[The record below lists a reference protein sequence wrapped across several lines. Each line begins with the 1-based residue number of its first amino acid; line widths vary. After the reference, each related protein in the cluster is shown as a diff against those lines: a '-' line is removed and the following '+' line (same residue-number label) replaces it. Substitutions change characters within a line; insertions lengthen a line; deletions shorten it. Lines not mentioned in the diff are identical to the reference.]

1 MRNIL
6 ICKIG
11 ALGDVVRTTPILR
24 VLSGRIFW
32 ITSKEAKEILPKL
45 KNLEIL
51 TEDTIDFDYLSR
63 INFDLILNLEENETL
78 AKNLSLLKTEKIIGV
93 YYDFEEQKLKYTQ
106 ESEKWYDMSLISKY
120 GKEKADFLKWN
131 NRKSYQEILFEM
143 VGKKFNGEE
152 YFLDYKLKNKK
163 IQTEEIIVAIEKRA
177 GNTWPMKKWPY
188 YEELKKRI
196 EKEGF
201 KVFYLSQRESLKEY
215 MEDIDKATVLICGD
229 TLAMHLGLYL
239 KKKVIALFICTS
251 PWEIYGYNRLI
262 KIINPYLK
270 QAFYRRDYDERL
282 VKGIKVD
289 DVFTAFQKVVKEMQ
303 K

>member
-51 TEDTIDFDYLSR
+51 TEDSIDFDYLSR
-63 INFDLILNLEENETL
+63 INFDLILNLEEDETL

-120 GKEKADFLKWN
+120 GKEKADFLKWK

-163 IQTEEIIVAIEKRA
+163 IQTGEIIVAIEKRA
-177 GNTWPMKKWPY
+177 GNMWPMKKWPY

-215 MEDIDKATVLICGD
+215 LEDIDKATVLICGD

-251 PWEIYGYNRLI
+251 PWEIYSYNRLI

>member
-131 NRKSYQEILFEM
+131 NRKSYQKILFEI

-215 MEDIDKATVLICGD
+215 MEDIDKATVLI
-229 TLAMHLGLYL
+229 LG
-239 KKKVIALFICTS
+239 
-251 PWEIYGYNRLI
+251 
-262 KIINPYLK
+262 
-270 QAFYRRDYDERL
+270 
-282 VKGIKVD
+282 
-289 DVFTAFQKVVKEMQ
+289 
-303 K
+303 

>member
-131 NRKSYQEILFEM
+131 NRKSYQKILFEI
-143 VGKKFNGEE
+143 VEKKFNGEE

-163 IQTEEIIVAIEKRA
+163 IQTGEIIVAIEKRA

>member
-163 IQTEEIIVAIEKRA
+163 IQTGEIIVAIEKRA

>member
-131 NRKSYQEILFEM
+131 NRKSYQKILFEI
-143 VGKKFNGEE
+143 VEKKFNGEE

>member
-51 TEDTIDFDYLSR
+51 TEDSIDFDYLSR
-63 INFDLILNLEENETL
+63 INFDLILNLEEDETL

-120 GKEKADFLKWN
+120 GKEKADFLKWK

-163 IQTEEIIVAIEKRA
+163 IQTGEIIVAIEKRA
-177 GNTWPMKKWPY
+177 GNMWPMKKWPY

-196 EKEGF
+196 EEEGF

-215 MEDIDKATVLICGD
+215 LEDIDKATVLICGD

-251 PWEIYGYNRLI
+251 PWEIYSYNRLI